1 MFNEFDLGLD
11 EEEWNDETED
21 DVPEV
26 DEEEETIVQQ
36 GDVFMLQGKAG
47 THVLICGDSTLEET
61 HKKLKDMMEI
71 NAFDMLFTDP
81 PYNVNYK

>member
-36 GDVFMLQGKAG
+36 GDVFMLQGKVG

-61 HKKLKDMMEI
+61 HNKLKDMMEI

>member
-11 EEEWNDETED
+11 DEEQWNDETED

-36 GDVFMLQGKAG
+36 GDAFELQ
-47 THVLICGDSTLEET
+47 
-61 HKKLKDMMEI
+61 
-71 NAFDMLFTDP
+71 
-81 PYNVNYK
+81 

>member
-1 MFNEFDLGLD
+1 
-11 EEEWNDETED
+11 
-21 DVPEV
+21 
-26 DEEEETIVQQ
+26 
-36 GDVFMLQGKAG
+36 MLQGKVG